1 MFSNVGFPAIFVFI
15 PWLISIFLIV
25 FSIYFLF
32 KVLDFMRTKS
42 EQDAMLLEKLDRLI
56 QLQKKKE
63 QRDL

>member
-1 MFSNVGFPAIFVFI
+1 MTQIGFPAFFVFI

-42 EQDAMLLEKLDRLI
+42 KQDAMLLEKLDRLI
-56 QLQKKKE
+56 QLQEKE
-63 QRDL
+63 NGFRN